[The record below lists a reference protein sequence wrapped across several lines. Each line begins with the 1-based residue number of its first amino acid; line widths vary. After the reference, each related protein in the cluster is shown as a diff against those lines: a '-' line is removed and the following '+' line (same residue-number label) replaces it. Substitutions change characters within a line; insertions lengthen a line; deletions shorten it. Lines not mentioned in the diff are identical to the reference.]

1 MHKKRTGSILSKLNI
16 LPAETL
22 HFKLFWRDGK
32 PLLKH
37 EQVDKVA
44 TFFLLLTKPGL

>member
-22 HFKLFWRDGK
+22 HFKTFFLGGNGN
-32 PLLKH
+32 PTKH
-37 EQVDKVA
+37 EQVDTVA
-44 TFFLLLTKPGL
+44 TFFSRVN